1 MFRTKYSRMDQVK
14 YVEETALNNL
24 KEYVLRVLEH
34 CLIYINQ
41 CYLCNVM
48 NLMK

>member
-24 KEYVLRVLEH
+24 KEYGLRILEH
-34 CLIYINQ
+34 FVSFILI
-41 CYLCNVM
+41 NVIYAM
-48 NLMK
+48 L